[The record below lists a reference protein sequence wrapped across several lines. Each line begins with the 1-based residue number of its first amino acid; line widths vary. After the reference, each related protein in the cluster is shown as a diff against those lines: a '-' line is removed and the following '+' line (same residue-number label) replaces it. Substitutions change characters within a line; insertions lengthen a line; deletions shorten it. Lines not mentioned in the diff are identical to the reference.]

1 MPGRD
6 HSRIPAALLCCL
18 LLGSCASTI
27 GPQDWLLEPGDTAS
41 DAHGGWL
48 EISHA
53 SKTETPAQL
62 RGELIAIH
70 ADSVFLAADALYALS
85 RSDIESARLVMYNS
99 NAGAMAG
106 LVGLGTVS
114 TLSNGAFLLFT
125 APLWLIGGNI
135 TVSARSSEPILSFP
149 KHKWAQFVPY
159 ARFPQGLPAGIAR
172 SSIKMKRAAVQQQ
185 IH

>member
-6 HSRIPAALLCCL
+6 HSRVLTALLCCL
-18 LLGSCASTI
+18 LVAGCASTI
-27 GPQDWLLEPGDTAS
+27 GPQDWLPKPSDTAT

-48 EISHA
+48 EVSYA
-53 SKTETPAQL
+53 SGGKTPAQL

-70 ADSVFLAADALYALS
+70 ADSVFVAADTLYAIS
-85 RSDIESARLVMYNS
+85 RSDIKSARLVIYNS

-114 TLSNGAFLLFT
+114 TLSNGAFLVFT

-135 TVSARSSEPILSFP
+135 TANARAAEPIFSFP
-149 KHKWAQFVPY
+149 KQDWAQFEPY
-159 ARFPQGLPAGIAR
+159 ARFPQGLPEAIDPSGI
-172 SSIKMKRAAVQQQ
+172 KRKPP
-185 IH
+185 ISKP